1 MSMRSE
7 LIAYLKANLGPE
19 DFKAYHPAPAD
30 VTALPAL
37 VLHPGNPY
45 RVPMRIGG
53 TDPAYIDYQLV
64 IEVVVNKAM
73 SDVGLDQ
80 LETLLDKVFKLLRSF
95 TGVSGGGV
103 PRWDADADFDEIDIG
118 GQKHL
123 SAQMSVTVP
132 WPRS

>member
-1 MSMRSE
+1 MSLRSE
-7 LIAYLKANLGPE
+7 LIAYLKANLGPA

-45 RVPMRIGG
+45 RVPMRFG
-53 TDPAYIDYQLV
+53 TNPGYIDYQLV
-64 IEVVVNKAM
+64 IEVVVNRAM

-95 TGVSGGGV
+95 TGSAGGGV

-118 GQKHL
+118 GHKAL